1 METRSEARYGKI
13 KEGTTEFS
21 GDTDCYL
28 PDKEN
33 CTLKLF
39 RHFLYS
45 SFVNSQF

>member
-1 METRSEARYGKI
+1 MEFLGY
-13 KEGTTEFS
+13 TER
-21 GDTDCYL
+21 YL

-39 RHFLYS
+39 PHFLYS